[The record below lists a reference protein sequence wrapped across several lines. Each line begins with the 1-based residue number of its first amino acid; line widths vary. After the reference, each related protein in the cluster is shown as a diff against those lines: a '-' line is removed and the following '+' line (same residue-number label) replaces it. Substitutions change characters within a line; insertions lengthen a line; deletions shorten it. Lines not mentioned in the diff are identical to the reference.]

1 MSSGGI
7 AAQFNFLSYKVDSI
21 AMKMNPKIKYLL
33 NNQPIILQNANFS
46 IKLRNT
52 EKFNANGLIHY
63 VGGLSTQIT
72 INDEESKEEVL
83 SGEFGIS
90 GIFTADD
97 DIEKSA
103 EENFAKV
110 NLPALLMPYI
120 RAAMTNILSQAG
132 FGTVLFPLINVYEL
146 AKKQNFQL
154 IDHAAVM
161 E

>member
-1 MSSGGI
+1 
-7 AAQFNFLSYKVDSI
+7 
-21 AMKMNPKIKYLL
+21 MKMNPKIKYLL
-33 NNQPIILQNANFS
+33 NNRPIILQNANFS

-52 EKFNANGLIHY
+52 EKFNVNGLIHY

-90 GIFTADD
+90 GIFTADG

-154 IDHAAVM
+154 IDRAIVVIPETLA
-161 E
+161 